1 MKRIYAAVVIAL
13 GISMAASA
21 QQIEQQTSAQQVEL
35 TTTRVITGAVID
47 KNGNPL
53 PGAIVSATGGAE
65 TVTADADGSFTIE
78 VPLWLKSLTASYPG
92 LGEKKMKTKVS
103 QPMVFTLQKN
113 RTQGF
118 VNLIGA
124 CAFQLGAP
132 DGGPSPVGQLGI
144 MAGVYRSWGAY
155 AKITFGIAGGGRD
168 YYGEKLDHSPSVT
181 VGVIKRISPTVNL
194 FLGLGACYNYGVED
208 DYWEFGWDPED
219 DVYIKGHYLM
229 EYNFALE
236 TGVMVKFSNKLN
248 GIFGMNYV
256 GVDCANNEGN
266 LVPFLGIGI
275 NL

>member
-1 MKRIYAAVVIAL
+1 
-13 GISMAASA
+13 MAASA
-21 QQIEQQTSAQQVEL
+21 QQTEQV
-35 TTTRVITGAVID
+35 TTRVITGAVID

-168 YYGEKLDHSPSVT
+168 SYGEKFDHSPSVT

-194 FLGLGACYNYGVED
+194 FLGLGACYNYGMGYNNGHYDEYID
-208 DYWEFGWDPED
+208 DY
-219 DVYIKGHYLM
+219 VYNRHYEM
-229 EYNFALE
+229 CYAHAFE
-236 TGVMVKFSNKLN
+236 TGAIVRFSDKLN
-248 GIFGMNYV
+248 GILGMNYV
-256 GVDCANNEGN
+256 IAESLNNEGN